1 MRKSRMI
8 WGTAMAVALVS
19 GWAYAAGCCGGHA
32 AEGAAAGHGGQET
45 TAKADTYAL
54 DKDHTTVGF
63 NIRHMGITNVRG
75 LFGEYD
81 GEIKING
88 DDVQTLKVK
97 ATIQAASID
106 TNNQR
111 RDDHLRNPD
120 FFEVETWPEITFR
133 SRSVVPHEGGYALV
147 GDLTMKDVTKEV
159 TLPVSVSG
167 PVEDPWG
174 GSRMGL
180 EIKGSVSRHDFGVAH
195 DGASDRLIGSDVE
208 FDIQVQ
214 AIKQ

>member
-1 MRKSRMI
+1 MNTIRMAMGAAI
-8 WGTAMAVALVS
+8 AVGLISGTV
-19 GWAYAAGCCGGHA
+19 YAAGCCGGHA
-32 AEGAAAGHGGQET
+32 AEGAAVAHDGQET
-45 TAKADTYAL
+45 VARADAYGL

-75 LFGEYD
+75 LFGAYD
-81 GEIKING
+81 GEVKIKG
-88 DDVQTLKVK
+88 DDIRTLKVN
-97 ATIQAASID
+97 ATIQAASMD

-111 RDDHLRNPD
+111 RDDHLRSPD

-133 SRSVVPHEGGYALV
+133 SSSVVSREDGYALV

-159 TLPVSVSG
+159 MLPVTMSG

-174 GSRMGL
+174 GSRIGL
-180 EIKGSVSRHDFGVAH
+180 EIKGSVNRHDFGVAS
-195 DGASDRLIGSDVE
+195 DGAADRLIGANVE
-208 FDIQVQ
+208 FDIHVQ